1 MKIRNQKGV
10 TLLEMMVGLGLSA
23 FVILVVVAV
32 QVHMTKEQTEL
43 TRQLSDSI
51 DQNLAERIIFKNL
64 NGIEASYNNISVKDN
79 NGNNFYDF
87 YPDLTENVLKVRK
100 DRDFTLSL
108 TAGNSEFFVL
118 TQDFA
123 SGAMLNYDPVW
134 AYDVGPEPADPNVPA
149 TLDFNASKNRA
160 WISNEKSGGRPGF
173 WRDTNIL
180 FFDTPN
186 RIRPVKNGVIDRL
199 VPPRSPFFI
208 GSINVQA
215 GDNLQKISGTAANLF
230 NMTQPASGEAI
241 DSLDS
246 FLRELPSVGGGQT
259 IVRARVVKL
268 IRYSVEPD
276 TKKIAE
282 DYETQPLNL
291 YYTEYRNGS
300 WESKSLLADG
310 VEKMILRR
318 DSVLKRMIYFKIFK
332 SVKKKK

>member
-1 MKIRNQKGV
+1 MTIRNQKGV

-23 FVILVVVAV
+23 FVIMVVVAV
-32 QVHMTKEQTEL
+32 QVHMTKEQALL
-43 TRQLSDSI
+43 TRQLGDSI

-64 NGIEASYNNISVKDN
+64 NGIEASYNNIVVKDDH
-79 NGNNFYDF
+79 GNNFYDF
-87 YPDLTENVLKVRK
+87 YPDLTDNMLKVRA
-100 DRDFTLSL
+100 DRDFNLSL
-108 TAGNSEFFVL
+108 SAGNQEFFVL

-134 AYDVGPEPADPNVPA
+134 AYTVGPEPADPNVPA
-149 TLDFNASKNRA
+149 TLTFNASKNRG

-173 WRDTNIL
+173 WRDGNIL

-186 RIRPVKNGVIDRL
+186 RIRPVTNGVVDRL
-199 VPPRSPFFI
+199 IPPRSPFFI

-215 GDNLQKISGTAANLF
+215 GDNLQVMTGGAENLF
-230 NMTQPASGEAI
+230 KLTQPANGNPI
-241 DSLDS
+241 TSLDV
-246 FLRELPSVGGGQT
+246 FLRALPSVGGGQT

-276 TKKIAE
+276 TKKKPE

-291 YYTEYRNGS
+291 YYSEYRNGK
-300 WESKSLLADG
+300 WEGKFMLADG

-318 DSVLKRMIYFKIFK
+318 DSVMKRMIYFKIFK
-332 SVKKKK
+332 SKKK